1 MKEVA
6 AFPDLFIVPIDFSK
20 ASLNASYTA
29 VELAGK
35 LNARIKLIHAY
46 NIPETR
52 PLSPDDTDFY
62 SGTFVNYADIRE
74 EAEKNMAAFLEKIST
89 YIKHKALPEVPV
101 TFNLLT
107 GVPDEITLFTAQSE
121 DAKLIVMGVSG
132 KDVRTFEPMG
142 KIASHIIEKS
152 VVPVLVIPEDI
163 EFKGLENFRN
173 ILYTTSFDE
182 SDFAAIG
189 RLLSIAKW
197 PHMNIHCLHIGE
209 EERDQWDKLKMEGLR
224 EYFHKVYGK
233 TNVECDL
240 IFSKDILKA
249 LDEYITSKKIDL
261 ISLTTHKRNV
271 IAKLINPSIALK
283 ILYHTQI
290 PLLVFHG

>member
-20 ASLNASYTA
+20 ASLNASFTA
-29 VELAGK
+29 LELAGK

-46 NIPETR
+46 SLPETR
-52 PLSPDDTDFY
+52 PTSIDDTDFY
-62 SGTFVNYADIRE
+62 AGTFINYADIRE
-74 EAEKNMAAFLEKIST
+74 EAEKNMAAFLEKINAYCT
-89 YIKHKALPEVPV
+89 QKALPKVPV

-107 GVPDEITLFTAQSE
+107 GIPDEITLYTAQSE
-121 DAKLIVMGVSG
+121 NAKLIIMGVSG

-142 KIASHIIEKS
+142 KIASHVVEKS
-152 VVPVLVIPEDI
+152 DIPVLVIPEDI
-163 EFKGLENFRN
+163 EFKGLENFKN

-189 RLLSIAKW
+189 KLISIAQW
-197 PHMNIHCLHIGE
+197 PNMNIHCVHIGAE
-209 EERDQWDKLKMEGLR
+209 EKDQWDKMKMEGLR
-224 EYFHKVYGK
+224 EYFHKIYGK

-240 IFSKDILKA
+240 IFSKDIIEA
-249 LDEYITSKKIDL
+249 LDEFITSRKIDL
-261 ISLTTHKRNV
+261 ISLTTRKRN
-271 IAKLINPSIALK
+271 IISKIINPSIARK